1 MDNKPVYFPE
11 KGILT
16 FLVFLAC
23 FLLIPVFS
31 LSLPRRLIPE
41 SRKVFFTPPAAALK
55 LFSGSFSSFLADMF
69 YIRGILDI
77 SGEFDSP
84 AIRIE
89 RVQSDFSAALSLD
102 PKLVQGY
109 FFASIVLGHDR
120 ESIAKAIDFLEK
132 HKGLNNSEWRIP
144 YWLGFSYYEL
154 GNYRKAVDNYREA
167 SLLPGAP
174 DFLKSNPV
182 MLYYKAGKAD
192 LGVVYLRGLLD
203 SLKEKSQAEWITV
216 KLEWLENIVAL
227 EKKALDFKVRFG
239 RAILSLEELA
249 ESGLIESLPKDPF
262 GQGYYWDKETERV
275 KSGFDAPGQKNAPVR
290 RFLLQ
295 L

>member
-1 MDNKPVYFPE
+1 
-11 KGILT
+11 
-16 FLVFLAC
+16 
-23 FLLIPVFS
+23 
-31 LSLPRRLIPE
+31 
-41 SRKVFFTPPAAALK
+41 
-55 LFSGSFSSFLADMF
+55 MF

-167 SLLPGAP
+167 SLLPRAP

-203 SLKEKSQAEWITV
+203 SLKEKARR
-216 KLEWLENIVAL
+216 N
-227 EKKALDFKVRFG
+227 
-239 RAILSLEELA
+239 
-249 ESGLIESLPKDPF
+249 GL
-262 GQGYYWDKETERV
+262 R
-275 KSGFDAPGQKNAPVR
+275 
-290 RFLLQ
+290 
-295 L
+295 